1 MFIRIFVSVFFLE
14 IAVEGKERTQIF
26 KINKVKM
33 SEEQKSDNRNLIDEA
48 SDNHNNDDEK
58 YCSCFKQNYC
68 IPKVFYFF
76 YFAGL
81 GAMVPYL
88 PLFYKQLGL
97 PAKEAGIISGTQP
110 FISFLFTPVWGAF
123 ADRFKKGKLVFSIS
137 FMAMAAV
144 GISFLLTPMQPCE
157 DDLDGESRREMTIT
171 PNRSFVAKISQIIA
185 ESQQLDRWPMEIED
199 QINLHTLQSKQHS
212 YEGEFNVFLYLLLVN
227 LFGTLF
233 SCPGLALGDAAA
245 VCLLRRNNDVHKY
258 GKQKR
263 WASIG
268 WGVAAFTFG
277 AIISDQ
283 YLCPYV
289 PGQKRKINY
298 SLCFY
303 GAITLKLL
311 ALFSG
316 LRLDF
321 DMNGNK
327 DGSRGNEKESGVKAA
342 IKAVCRPSYVAFF
355 MVVLY
360 SGMTFG
366 MILGFLFWHLED
378 FSAPQIIFSIIPVVR
393 SIADVVVYT
402 VSPHLITKIGVLNLI
417 YLVLVGYVTRLAC
430 YVFITNTWCFLF
442 LEVLSG
448 LTSAGGW
455 AGFVAFIA
463 YNSVEGAPA
472 TLQGN
477 IIISRIPPISACPCN
492 MAKANSGEFHMN
504 REGGEQ
510 QRIPILG
517 LISCNYKGIEH

>member
-26 KINKVKM
+26 KISKVKM

-402 VSPHLITKIGVLNLI
+402 VSPHLITKIGALNLI

-492 MAKANSGEFHMN
+492 VAKANSGEFHMN

>member
-1 MFIRIFVSVFFLE
+1 M
-14 IAVEGKERTQIF
+14 
-26 KINKVKM
+26 
-33 SEEQKSDNRNLIDEA
+33 
-48 SDNHNNDDEK
+48 
-58 YCSCFKQNYC
+58 
-68 IPKVFYFF
+68 
-76 YFAGL
+76 
-81 GAMVPYL
+81 
-88 PLFYKQLGL
+88 
-97 PAKEAGIISGTQP
+97 
-110 FISFLFTPVWGAF
+110 
-123 ADRFKKGKLVFSIS
+123 
-137 FMAMAAV
+137 
-144 GISFLLTPMQPCE
+144 
-157 DDLDGESRREMTIT
+157 
-171 PNRSFVAKISQIIA
+171 
-185 ESQQLDRWPMEIED
+185 
-199 QINLHTLQSKQHS
+199 
-212 YEGEFNVFLYLLLVN
+212 
-227 LFGTLF
+227 
-233 SCPGLALGDAAA
+233 
-245 VCLLRRNNDVHKY
+245 
-258 GKQKR
+258 
-263 WASIG
+263 
-268 WGVAAFTFG
+268 
-277 AIISDQ
+277 
-283 YLCPYV
+283 
-289 PGQKRKINY
+289 
-298 SLCFY
+298 CFY

-492 MAKANSGEFHMN
+492 VAKANSGEFHMN

-517 LISCNYKGIEH
+517 LISCNYKNIEH

>member
-1 MFIRIFVSVFFLE
+1 
-14 IAVEGKERTQIF
+14 
-26 KINKVKM
+26 M

-48 SDNHNNDDEK
+48 SENRNNDDEK

-97 PAKEAGIISGTQP
+97 PAKQAGIISGTQP

-144 GISFLLTPMQPCE
+144 GIAFLLTPVQPCE

-171 PNRSFVAKISQIIA
+171 RNRSFVAKISQIIA
-185 ESQQLDRWPMEIED
+185 ESQELDRWPMEMED
-199 QINLHTLQSKQHS
+199 QINLQTLQNKQHS

-233 SCPGLALGDAAA
+233 TCPGLALGDAAA

-277 AIISDQ
+277 AIISDR

-342 IKAVCRPSYVAFF
+342 IKAVSRPSYIAFF

-430 YVFITNTWCFLF
+430 YVFITNTWCFLV

-477 IIISRIPPISACPCN
+477 FIISRISPISASSCN
-492 MAKANSGEFHMN
+492 VAKANSGEFHMN
-504 REGGEQ
+504 REGNKVANDNEYQ
-510 QRIPILG
+510 
-517 LISCNYKGIEH
+517 YYV